1 MRARLITLAIVPLLL
16 AACGT
21 GQPGAA
27 AVIDGRTISVTEV
40 DEAAEVICRLSVAQ
54 QPGASLPSAE
64 VRGQALAEL
73 LLAEVAD
80 RVAEA
85 EGIAVRTGDVE
96 LVEAQRIELERDFPD
111 LDAETTTDLLETS
124 RRTGLVAEQLG
135 AVETGEEPDSTNA
148 AQLRQV
154 GRAELVR
161 VLEASDVE
169 LSPRF
174 ASSPLAEAARV
185 PAPLSVASS
194 AAPDDADQDVTLGTR
209 TCA

>member
-1 MRARLITLAIVPLLL
+1 MRARLICLAAVPLLL
-16 AACGT
+16 AACGA

-27 AVIDGRTISVTEV
+27 AVIDGRTISVAQV
-40 DEAAEVICRLSVAQ
+40 DEAAEVICRLSIAQ
-54 QPGASLPSAE
+54 QPGASLPSVE

-85 EGIAVRTGDVE
+85 EGITVRTGDVRIF
-96 LVEAQRIELERDFPD
+96 EAQRVELEREFPG

-124 RRTGLVAEQLG
+124 RRTAAIAEQLG
-135 AVETGEEPDSTNA
+135 AVETGEEPTATNA

-161 VLEASDVE
+161 LLEASDVE

-174 ASSPLAEAARV
+174 AASPLAEAARV
-185 PAPLSVASS
+185 PAPLSVGAST
-194 AAPDDADQDVTLGTR
+194 APEDTGQDVTLGTR